1 MQGGV
6 ENKQLQIAHP
16 APLDAVAQRVEK
28 EDLKTML
35 ESSKVRK
42 SIL

>member
-1 MQGGV
+1 M
-6 ENKQLQIAHP
+6 EIKQLLIEHP
-16 APLDAVAQRVEK
+16 APFDTVAQRVEK
-28 EDLKTML
+28 EDLQIVL